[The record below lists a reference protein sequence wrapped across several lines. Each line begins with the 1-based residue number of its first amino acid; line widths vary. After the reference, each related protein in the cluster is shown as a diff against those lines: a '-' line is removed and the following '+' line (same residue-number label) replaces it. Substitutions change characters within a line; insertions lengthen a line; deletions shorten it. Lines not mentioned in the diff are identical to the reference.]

1 LSIDAAAPAR
11 SLRFGD
17 LVFYTL
23 AMTLA
28 IRWIPVAAA
37 AGPGSILLW
46 VLALFG
52 FMAPLCLGTA
62 ELTTRFEGDGGLY
75 AWTRRTYG
83 PFWGYICGWLYWT
96 CNLPFFSGV
105 LFFVVNVLAETVGGR
120 WGAALRTPAGV
131 AGASAVLATVIGLA
145 HLRGLGTGKW
155 LSNFG
160 AAAASALFLL
170 IIVSGGWLALQG
182 RSATDFVHA
191 RYSLPPNADTAI
203 LWATVV
209 FGYGGPEALAFL
221 KNDVDGGVRQILKVL
236 LVVGILL
243 VFAFS
248 LATLGM
254 LSILSAGEISRLSG
268 LPDTLR
274 LSLSRLGLGV
284 LAPATLFGLAA
295 ALLGGYSAWFGVAA
309 RLPFAAGA
317 DRLLPESFARRDPK
331 TGAPRTA
338 ILVQIAAVVVLVVV
352 SQAGAN
358 LKAAYDFL
366 VSMTLLSY
374 ILPFLFLFAVL
385 ISVQNEAPPPGAW
398 TMPGGPVA
406 ARLVGVVGLVCTA
419 TALLCTL
426 VPSPDA
432 PDKTAAV
439 IKIIVA
445 SLVLV
450 GAGAGAYLVS
460 RRGAVIAGARA

>member
-1 LSIDAAAPAR
+1 MDAAEPAR
-11 SLRFGD
+11 SLRFFD

-37 AGPGSILLW
+37 AGPGSLILW
-46 VLALFG
+46 GLALVG

-75 AWTRRTYG
+75 AWTRRSFG
-83 PFWGYICGWLYWT
+83 PFWGYLCGWLYWT

-105 LFFVVNVLAETVGGR
+105 LFFVVNVLAAAVGGP
-120 WGAALRTPAGV
+120 WGEALKSPVGV
-131 AGASAVLATVIGLA
+131 CVASAVLAVGIGLA
-145 HLRGLGTGKW
+145 HLRGLGSGKW

-170 IIVSGGWLALQG
+170 LILAGGWLALTG
-182 RSATDFVHA
+182 RSATNFAHA
-191 RYSLPPNADTAI
+191 RYSLPANADTAI

-209 FGYGGPEALAFL
+209 FAYGGPEALAFL
-221 KNDVDGGVRQILKVL
+221 KNDVQGGVRQILKVL
-236 LVVGILL
+236 LVVGVLL

-254 LSILSAGEISRLSG
+254 LSILSAGDISRLSG
-268 LPDTLR
+268 LPDTLK
-274 LSLSRLGLGV
+274 LALTRLGAGW
-284 LAPATLFGLAA
+284 LAPTALFGLAA

-317 DRLLPESFARRDPK
+317 DRLLPETFARRDPR

-338 ILVQIAAVVVLVVV
+338 ILVQVAAVVALVVV

-385 ISVQNEAPPPGAW
+385 MKVQGQAARPGTW
-398 TMPGGPVA
+398 TIPGGPRVA
-406 ARLVGVVGLVCTA
+406 WVVGLVGLVGTGS
-419 TALLCTL
+419 ALICTL
-426 VPSPDA
+426 APSPDA
-432 PDKTAAV
+432 PDKVMAV

-445 SLVLV
+445 SAVLI
-450 GAGAGAYLVS
+450 GAGAGAYLIA
-460 RRGAVIAGARA
+460 RRGGVPAGARA

>member
-1 LSIDAAAPAR
+1 MEAAEPAK
-11 SLRFGD
+11 SLRFFD

-37 AGPGSILLW
+37 AGPGSVFLW
-46 VLALFG
+46 VAALFG
-52 FMAPLCLGTA
+52 FMAPLCLATA

-75 AWTRRTYG
+75 AWTRRSFG

-105 LFFVVNVLAETVGGR
+105 LFFVVNVLAAAVGGR
-120 WGAALRTPAGV
+120 GGAALTTPAGV
-131 AGASAVLATVIGLA
+131 CIASAVLATVIGLA

-160 AAAASALFLL
+160 AAGAAALFLF
-170 IIVSGGWLALQG
+170 IIVSGGWLALKGQ
-182 RSATDFVHA
+182 SATNFAHA
-191 RYSLPPNADTAI
+191 RYSLPANADTAL

-221 KNDVDGGVRQILKVL
+221 KNDVQGGVRQILKVL
-236 LVVGILL
+236 LVVGIAL

-254 LSILSAGEISRLSG
+254 LSILSAGDIGRLSG
-268 LPDTLR
+268 LPDTLK
-274 LSLSRLGLGV
+274 LSLTRLGLGA
-284 LAPATLFGLAA
+284 LAAPTLIVLAA

-317 DRLLPESFARRDPK
+317 DRLLPEAFARRDPV
-331 TGAPRTA
+331 TGAPRAA
-338 ILVQIAAVVVLVVV
+338 IIMQILAVIALVLV

-385 ISVQNEAPPPGAW
+385 IAVQGDPAPEGAW
-398 TMPGGPVA
+398 TMPGGPTA
-406 ARLVGVVGLVCTA
+406 ARIIGGVGFICTASALVCTLA
-419 TALLCTL
+419 
-426 VPSPDA
+426 PSPDA

-439 IKIIVA
+439 LKIIFSSA
-445 SLVLV
+445 VLI
-450 GAGAGAYLVS
+450 GAGAGAYAFS
-460 RRGAVIAGARA
+460 RRTRLAPAGA

>member
-1 LSIDAAAPAR
+1 MDVAEPVR
-11 SLRFGD
+11 SLRFFD

-37 AGPGSILLW
+37 AGPGSLFLW
-46 VLALFG
+46 VLALIG

-75 AWTRRTYG
+75 AWTRRTFG
-83 PFWGYICGWLYWT
+83 PFWGYLCGWLYWT
-96 CNLPFFSGV
+96 CNLPFFSGL
-105 LFFVVNVLAETVGGR
+105 LFFVVNVLAAAVGGP
-120 WGAALRTPAGV
+120 WGEALKTPVGV
-131 AGASAVLATVIGLA
+131 CLASTVLAVTIGLA

-160 AAAASALFLL
+160 AIASCALFALL
-170 IIVSGGWLALQG
+170 ILSGGWLALKG
-182 RSATDFVHA
+182 HSATDFAHA
-191 RYSLPPNADTAI
+191 RYRLPANADTAI

-209 FGYGGPEALAFL
+209 FAYGGPEALSFL
-221 KNDVDGGVRQILKVL
+221 RNDVKGGVRQILQVL
-236 LVVGILL
+236 LIVGAAL

-254 LSILSAGEISRLSG
+254 LAILSSGEISRLSG
-268 LPDTLR
+268 LPDTLK
-274 LSLSRLGLGV
+274 LSLTRLGLGV
-284 LAPATLFGLAA
+284 LAPATLVGLAA
-295 ALLGGYSAWFGVAA
+295 AMLGGYSAWFGVAA

-317 DRLLPESFARRDPK
+317 DRLLPESFARRDPR

-338 ILVQIAAVVVLVVV
+338 ILVQIIAVIALVLV

-374 ILPFLFLFAVL
+374 ILPFVFLFAVL
-385 ISVQNEAPPPGAW
+385 IAVQDQRPPAGSW
-398 TMPGGPVA
+398 TMPGGPGF
-406 ARLVGVVGLVCTA
+406 ARVVGAAGLACTLSALVCTLA
-419 TALLCTL
+419 
-426 VPSPDA
+426 PSPDA
-432 PDKTAAV
+432 PDKVAAV
-439 IKIIVA
+439 VKIIIA
-445 SLVLV
+445 SAVLV
-450 GAGAGAYLVS
+450 GAGAGAYLLS
-460 RRGAVIAGARA
+460 RRGAAVLGAQA

>member
-1 LSIDAAAPAR
+1 MDVAEPAR
-11 SLRFGD
+11 SLRFFD

-37 AGPGSILLW
+37 AGPGSLFLW
-46 VLALFG
+46 VLALVG

-75 AWTRRTYG
+75 AWTRRSFG

-105 LFFVVNVLAETVGGR
+105 LFFVVNVLAAAVGGR
-120 WGAALRTPAGV
+120 WGETLRSPVGV
-131 AGASAVLATVIGLA
+131 AGASTILATVIGLT

-155 LSNFG
+155 LSSFG
-160 AAAASALFLL
+160 AIAAGAIFLL
-170 IIVSGGWLALQG
+170 LILAGGWLVFEG
-182 RSATDFVHA
+182 RSATDFAHA
-191 RYSLPPNADTAI
+191 RYTLPANADTAL

-209 FGYGGPEALAFL
+209 FAYGGPEALAFL
-221 KNDVDGGVRQILKVL
+221 KNDVKGGVRQILKALLIVGVL
-236 LVVGILL
+236 LVFV
-243 VFAFS
+243 FS

-254 LSILSAGEISRLSG
+254 LGILSSSEISRLSG
-268 LPDTLR
+268 LPDTLQ
-274 LSLSRLGLGV
+274 LALARLGLGW
-284 LAPATLFGLAA
+284 LAPLTLIALAA
-295 ALLGGYSAWFGVAA
+295 GLLGSYSAWFGVAA

-317 DRLLPESFARRDPK
+317 DRLLPETFARRDPR

-338 ILVQIAAVVVLVVV
+338 ILVQIAAVVALVLV

-374 ILPFLFLFAVL
+374 ILPFIFLFAVL
-385 ISVQNEAPPPGAW
+385 IAVQSAPAPEGAW
-398 TMPGGPVA
+398 TIPGGPRF
-406 ARLVGVVGLVCTA
+406 ARVVGWVGLACTASALVCTLA
-419 TALLCTL
+419 
-426 VPSPDA
+426 PSPDA
-432 PDKTAAV
+432 PDKLAAV
-439 IKIIVA
+439 LKIILA
-445 SLVLV
+445 SAVLI

-460 RRGAVIAGARA
+460 RRPALAAAGA

>member
-1 LSIDAAAPAR
+1 MDVVAEPAR
-11 SLRFGD
+11 SLRFFD

-37 AGPGSILLW
+37 AGPGSLILW
-46 VLALFG
+46 ALALVG

-62 ELTTRFEGDGGLY
+62 ELTTRFDGDGGLY
-75 AWTRRTYG
+75 AWTRRTFG
-83 PFWGYICGWLYWT
+83 PFWGYLCGWLYWT

-105 LFFVVNVLAETVGGR
+105 LFFVVNVLAAAVGG
-120 WGAALRTPAGV
+120 AAGEWLKTPVGV
-131 AGASAVLATVIGLA
+131 AAASSLLAAGIGLT

-160 AAAASALFLL
+160 ALAASGIFLL
-170 IIVSGGWLALQG
+170 LILAGGWLVVSG
-182 RSATDFVHA
+182 HSATDFAHA
-191 RYSLPPNADTAI
+191 RYTLPSTADTAI

-209 FGYGGPEALAFL
+209 FAYGGPEALAFL
-221 KNDVDGGVRQILKVL
+221 KHDVEGGVRQILKAL
-236 LVVGILL
+236 AVVGVLL
-243 VFAFS
+243 VFAFG
-248 LATLGM
+248 LATVGM
-254 LSILSAGEISRLSG
+254 LGFLTAGEVSRLSG
-268 LPDTLR
+268 LSDALR
-274 LSLSRLGLGV
+274 LAMTRLGLGA
-284 LAPATLFGLAA
+284 LAPVVLFGLAA
-295 ALLGGYSAWFGVAA
+295 ALLGSYSAWFAVAA

-338 ILVQIAAVVVLVVV
+338 ILVQIVAVIALVVV

-385 ISVQNEAPPPGAW
+385 IAVQGEPPAEGTW
-398 TMPGGPVA
+398 TIPGGPGA
-406 ARLVGVVGLVCTA
+406 ARIVGVVGFVCTA
-419 TALLCTL
+419 TALVCTL
-426 VPSPDA
+426 APSPDA
-432 PDKTAAV
+432 PDKAAAV
-439 IKIIVA
+439 VKIIFASAVLIGAGGVA
-445 SLVLV
+445 YLLSRRPSLAV
-450 GAGAGAYLVS
+450 GAQA
-460 RRGAVIAGARA
+460 